1 MPQYWL
7 VKTEPTV
14 YSYADLVM
22 EKKTV
27 WSGVTNNAALKH
39 MRSMKK
45 GDLAFIYHTGDEKSV
60 VGVAEVVKGP
70 YADPAARD
78 PKLVVIDLKPKE
90 PLKNPVSLAAIK
102 GHQQFADFALVR
114 ISRLSVLPVE
124 KPVWDAIFRMSK

>member
-14 YSYADLVM
+14 YSYADLVR

-27 WSGVTNNAALKH
+27 WSGVSSNAALKH
-39 MRSMKK
+39 MRSLKK
-45 GDLAFIYHTGDEKSV
+45 GDLTFVYHSGDEKSV
-60 VGVAEVVKGP
+60 VGIAEVVSAP

-102 GHQQFADFALVR
+102 AHRQFADFALVR
-114 ISRLSVLPVE
+114 ISRLSVMPVE